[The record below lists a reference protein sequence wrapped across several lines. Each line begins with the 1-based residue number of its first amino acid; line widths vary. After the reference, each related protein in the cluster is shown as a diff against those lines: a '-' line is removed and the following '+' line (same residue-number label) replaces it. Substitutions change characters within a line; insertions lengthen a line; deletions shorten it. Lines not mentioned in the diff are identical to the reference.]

1 MQKTAYRYHFFQ
13 GRIFVFFVSKR
24 TIFHSVQI
32 EPASM
37 GTPNFMCVRWR
48 QGLFQF
54 HFLCRPC
61 YHSHENFGR
70 MWKIVPMQ
78 AFALS
83 LCSNV
88 QVGFGVIV
96 YVFDRCSF
104 SSLSFLDK
112 KKKKKKH
119 LETHTGVRTR
129 AHARK
134 HTHKNLIYKRVV
146 FVCLSGCC

>member
-1 MQKTAYRYHFFQ
+1 
-13 GRIFVFFVSKR
+13 
-24 TIFHSVQI
+24 
-32 EPASM
+32 
-37 GTPNFMCVRWR
+37 
-48 QGLFQF
+48 
-54 HFLCRPC
+54 
-61 YHSHENFGR
+61 
-70 MWKIVPMQ
+70 MQ

-129 AHARK
+129 AHARTHTQIDNNTQTHKFVYIKYPALGAPHSEPQILCVFYMTYACACTDIHTRTRIRTNK
-134 HTHKNLIYKRVV
+134 HTHKHTFKQVHIYMQHMTYA
-146 FVCLSGCC
+146 

>member
-13 GRIFVFFVSKR
+13 GRIFVWFCFFVSKR

-54 HFLCRPC
+54 HFLFRPC
-61 YHSHENFGR
+61 YHSHENFAR
-70 MWKIVPMQ
+70 MWKLVPMQ

-83 LCSNV
+83 LCSNG

-96 YVFDRCSF
+96 YVFYCCSF

-112 KKKKKKH
+112 KKKKKKKH
-119 LETHTGVRTR
+119 LETHTGVRKL
-129 AHARK
+129 AHARTHTQKLIMIPK
-134 HTHKNLIYKRVV
+134 HMNL
-146 FVCLSGCC
+146 

>member
-37 GTPNFMCVRWR
+37 GTTNFMCVRWR

-54 HFLCRPC
+54 RFLCRSC
-61 YHSHENFGR
+61 YHSHGNFVR
-70 MWKIVPMQ
+70 MWKLVPMQ

-83 LCSNV
+83 VCSNV

-112 KKKKKKH
+112 KEEEEA
-119 LETHTGVRTR
+119 LRNTHRR
-129 AHARK
+129 AHARART
-134 HTHKNLIYKRVV
+134 HTHTQKLIIIPKHINLYI
-146 FVCLSGCC
+146 